1 MIYLGLWCHKGAENG
16 IDKAAKEAGTTKIS
30 HVDSYTTNY
39 FFGIVQKQTTKV
51 YGE

>member
-1 MIYLGLWCHKGAENG
+1 M
-16 IDKAAKEAGTTKIS
+16 TKIT
-30 HVDSYTTNY
+30 HVDSYTTSY